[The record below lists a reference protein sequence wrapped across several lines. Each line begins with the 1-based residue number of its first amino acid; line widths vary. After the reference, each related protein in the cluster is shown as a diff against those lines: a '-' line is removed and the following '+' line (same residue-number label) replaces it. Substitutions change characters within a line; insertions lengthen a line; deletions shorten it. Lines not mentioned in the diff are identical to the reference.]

1 MKGKLSPHVTISGN
15 LTEKPHVTASLSS
28 QQSLSGALSVGQT
41 INGKLTIGDTFYDN
55 YDGPYNAVPKKD
67 EDQLLE
73 TSGKR
78 MLNNVTVSKIS
89 YWKTSNPQGGR
100 TVYIGVE

>member
-28 QQSLSGALSVGQT
+28 QQSLSGALSCKTEIHG
-41 INGKLTIGDTFYDN
+41 GLTLYDD
-55 YDGPYNAVPKKD
+55 YDGPYEATPKRD
-67 EDQLLE
+67 EDQILS
-73 TSGKR
+73 TSGKK
-78 MLNNVTVSKIS
+78 LSKNVTLNSIP

-100 TVYIGVE
+100 TVYIGVS